1 MGIKY
6 LIFLNIVY
14 IVPIKIK
21 QCERLNWKTAYAM
34 KLTNNTKWVS
44 SELFEC
50 DMAKLELLGRE
61 HLHHLF
67 MTELLLVWPVGQM
80 DSHIKDCVTKL
91 SQVPETA
98 AYQFE
103 CDNLTCRTIV
113 ILFILCSKLTKG
125 IEKRFLKNLQIRE
138 GHFPSFYL
146 EHNSLKNETKITK
159 VFEILK

>member
-50 DMAKLELLGRE
+50 DMAKLGLLGRE

-103 CDNLTCRTIV
+103 CDNLTCRA
-113 ILFILCSKLTKG
+113 
-125 IEKRFLKNLQIRE
+125 IRNTLY
-138 GHFPSFYL
+138 FM
-146 EHNSLKNETKITK
+146 
-159 VFEILK
+159 